1 MGIEYA
7 KPKVFVVHR
16 SWCTVCNTHERP
28 MDVYTDREDAEARA
42 ESYNSDLDEDCR
54 ATAQVSELHMNN
66 HFLAEY

>member
-16 SWCTVCNTHERP
+16 SWCTVCSTRERP
-28 MDVYTDREDAEARA
+28 MGVYTDREDAEAQA
-42 ESYNSDLDEDCR
+42 ASYNGDLDEDCR

-66 HFLAEY
+66 RFLAE